1 MATNATIDTCRGEEA
16 ENRLGSEF
24 GTMFQMAVPLFLEIP
39 EFPVN
44 TIQDKPKIASLTNN
58 RLGVFLRFDRTPD

>member
-44 TIQDKPKIASLTNN
+44 TI
-58 RLGVFLRFDRTPD
+58 